1 MEQLVDPWA
10 EYSFTHVFCEL
21 FKYGKRGPCSFIY
34 FTLRQSSVQWQTE
47 GGLGPRLPPPFE
59 EIRNME

>member
-21 FKYGKRGPCSFIY
+21 FKYGKRVDLAVL
-34 FTLRQSSVQWQTE
+34 FTLHSDNQVCSGRQREALARAS
-47 GGLGPRLPPPFE
+47 PPL
-59 EIRNME
+59 